1 MTRHLTAALALGFVG
16 LVVIADLAGGADLNP
31 YRAPAAIALGSG
43 LASSGGHC
51 AALPGN

>member
-1 MTRHLTAALALGFVG
+1 MTRHLTAALAVGFVAF
-16 LVVIADLAGGADLNP
+16 VVLADLVGGSIPNP
-31 YRAPAAIALGSG
+31 YRAPAAVALGSG